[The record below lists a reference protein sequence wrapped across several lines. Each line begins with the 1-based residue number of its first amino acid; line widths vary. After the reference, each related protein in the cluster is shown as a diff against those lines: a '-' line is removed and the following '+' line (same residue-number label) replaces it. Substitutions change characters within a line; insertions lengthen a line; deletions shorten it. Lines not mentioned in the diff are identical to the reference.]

1 MAQRRS
7 VDPDGPLMLYAQGF
21 QVELE
26 GRGFAPT
33 SVEFRLRQLK
43 VLNRWMIRKRLAVS
57 DLDAACVARLVAARR
72 AKGRV
77 TSV

>member
-1 MAQRRS
+1 MAQRKS

-43 VLNRWMIRKRLAVS
+43 VLNRWMIRKRLAVE
-57 DLDAACVARLVAARR
+57 
-72 AKGRV
+72 
-77 TSV
+77 